1 MMVCLEG
8 LKGNKH
14 LFCFCPLPPLS
25 IEEETFMT
33 PSLMHSIQNGF
44 YNGFNHF
51 LFCFSISSIFSP
63 LNWFLIH
70 QASLYLSVLPKVSV
84 LHTVPNLHFWFK
96 NSTFW
101 KICSDV
107 IFSFC
112 IGFDGRFEIK
122 MPKKLM
128 NFEFLPQNCSKLN
141 FLKFIFGSKPRFFA
155 RKIQFL
161 VKLAWNIQEYL
172 PILTQKFK
180 YFRN

>member
-1 MMVCLEG
+1 MCKTRWSGIENGSHDG
-8 LKGNKH
+8 LFGRSKGKQTSL
-14 LFCFCPLPPLS
+14 LFLSSPPLS

-70 QASLYLSVLPKVSV
+70 QASLSYPRSSV
-84 LHTVPNLHFWFK
+84 LHTVPNLHFWSK

-161 VKLAWNIQEYL
+161 VKLA
-172 PILTQKFK
+172 
-180 YFRN
+180 

>member
-1 MMVCLEG
+1 MVCLEG

-14 LFCFCPLPPLS
+14 LFCFCPLPLCRLRKKHLWPL
-25 IEEETFMT
+25 
-33 PSLMHSIQNGF
+33 LMHSIQNGF

-84 LHTVPNLHFWFK
+84 LHTVPNLYFWFK

-112 IGFDGRFEIK
+112 IGFNGRFEIK
-122 MPKKLM
+122 MPQKLM

-141 FLKFIFGSKPRFFA
+141 FLKFIFFA

-180 YFRN
+180 YF